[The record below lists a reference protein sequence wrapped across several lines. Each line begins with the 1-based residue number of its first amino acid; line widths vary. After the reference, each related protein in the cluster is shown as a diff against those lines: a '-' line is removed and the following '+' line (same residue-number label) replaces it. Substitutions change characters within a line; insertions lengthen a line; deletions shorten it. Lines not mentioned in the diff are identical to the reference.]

1 MEYDLLAQ
9 ERELAFAL
17 ATLLRLRYSKQRES
31 SSDLM
36 LSFLIYLRT
45 LNLSTPA
52 TEPFFEISLCLR
64 PVMPT
69 LIVPGK
75 RLVLFF
81 DLSSE
86 KIRVKEERQVS

>member
-1 MEYDLLAQ
+1 M
-9 ERELAFAL
+9 AL

-31 SSDLM
+31 DSDLM
-36 LSFLIYLRT
+36 LSFLPRT

-52 TEPFFEISLCLR
+52 TEPSN
-64 PVMPT
+64 T
-69 LIVPGK
+69 LLKTSNADSDRSWEKK